1 MRYFDLLEK
10 SSKPT
15 KIIKMLH
22 GTGTHSAGEIMQ
34 HGFVANPEWKSYND
48 YDSLFLES
56 LEGTYFSDSLEMA
69 VKYAH
74 KVAMEG
80 ADSLAIVEAEI
91 DLHKAVPDEDL
102 ILAAI
107 HHALQT
113 SQNAESFA
121 YNFHHNLAGN
131 QNIQM
136 QLPLL
141 KKLKGA
147 YEKAVDEDEEDVAK
161 YRKILNKV
169 CHAYAAMVL
178 EPHPVY
184 MGGAHSI
191 RLPKGLPAKNIV
203 AVTSFW
209 IGEDWTVTDVTAMKG
224 TAIDEMALQDAVN
237 ELVAQGLLG

>member
-1 MRYFDLLEK
+1 MRYIDLLEK

-22 GTGTHSAGEIMQ
+22 GTGAHSAQEIMRV
-34 HGFVANPEWKSYND
+34 GFSSSPDWKSYSE

-74 KVAMEG
+74 KVAMDS
-80 ADSLAIVEAEI
+80 ADVLAIIEAEV
-91 DLHKAVPDEDL
+91 DLYKAVPDEDL
-102 ILAAI
+102 ILGAI
-107 HHALQT
+107 RQALQS
-113 SQNAESFA
+113 SQNAETFA

-147 YEKAVDEDEEDVAK
+147 YEKAIDEDEEDVAK

-184 MGGAHSI
+184 MDGANSI
-191 RLPKGLPAKNIV
+191 RLPKGLPAKNII

-209 IGEDWTVTDVTAMKG
+209 IDEDWNVTDVSAMKG

-237 ELVAQGLLG
+237 SLVDQGLFG